1 MWARFD
7 KRTKQVIPCSMMME
21 ASLACSRENNSLLL
35 EQAGP
40 CHVVSTVFLPLA
52 HSWGNRDDCHFE
64 TYVFPG
70 KNGEITDFGE
80 VDGLRGTTYA
90 EAVMNHAQLVLKYT
104 EVIRA

>member
-1 MWARFD
+1 M
-7 KRTKQVIPCSMMME
+7 
-21 ASLACSRENNSLLL
+21 ACSRKTDSLAL

-52 HSWGNRDDCHFE
+52 HSWGDRHDCHFE

-70 KNGEITDFGE
+70 KNGEIVDFGE
-80 VDGLRGTTYA
+80 VDGMRGTTYA
-90 EAVMNHAQLVLKYT
+90 EAMMNHAQLVLKYT